1 MERKELDSILAHN
14 HYLKGGTKEACVK
27 VRNFLNYATNP
38 GNQIHSA
45 LSCVTADEFMEAVK
59 TLMAFAYRQE
69 DSVPERWKCD
79 SDCRKTSSLLCPGE
93 CNISKTADKMC
104 PFFLDEKLIWY

>member
-104 PFFLDEKLIWY
+104 PFFLDEKLI